1 MIRQEKDGML
11 MGEKLIGIG
20 LLIVLIFSMG
30 LDGLNW
36 ITSLV
41 MVIVGIA
48 TTEIGRILAKKEGSK
63 YV

>member
-1 MIRQEKDGML
+1 MIRKEKEGML

-41 MVIVGIA
+41 MVIVGID